1 MAGEHRPR
9 EQRLVNPEHAA
20 AVLRRIVA
28 CWDAQNDQELELA
41 LAEARKLLGM
51 QGD

>member
-20 AVLRRIVA
+20 ALLRRIVA
-28 CWDAQNDQELELA
+28 CWDRNDDDGITAA
-41 LAEARKLLGM
+41 LAEARKLLHAA
-51 QGD
+51 